1 MASKHQRILAEEVDA
16 ARFTNSWDDLSVIE
30 KRLKN
35 KATLSSHLK
44 SLSSAE
50 KELEASLCNGDTP
63 RKKSVE
69 KLRDVYISTTK
80 FRDIQMQAA
89 ILLATCEWRMGDVD
103 RTAVLL
109 REACSP
115 TQFTEGSP
123 SPLLQYCKLQA
134 QGYACLGLC
143 YEGEGDKHA
152 AIRAYLEL
160 MRWLTHLSGQIEQQ
174 TRGLSAV
181 DGRALFLPEIHLA
194 ITRGSLLMLAMRGAR
209 EAIDFCRSGVL
220 LHDCVLFATL
230 RDVASVCL
238 SNVLVFHTPG
248 NQYLPPTAEP
258 RPPTFQRVPVPSC
271 TEEEAI
277 LVLLVLLNHPLPP
290 STTYT
295 ELQHRHHSQ
304 AALLDTLLLE
314 YGQCR
319 LQRAAVCL
327 TESSLPFTAVS
338 ESLWMDHLLALLVL
352 CKDFDTVY
360 MVAKETVKEVKEAPE
375 VLLYSSKTALT
386 LAHQVLHVR
395 ACTHTLTHRCTCT
408 HTRTSPSPP
417 YHAPPLPLPQHA
429 PPLPLPHHALP
440 PQPLQAL
447 HWAQECISAHRES
460 PLLAAAHSTAAAA
473 SLALHRQQPN
483 AEEGYLTLAADN
495 IRK

>member
-44 SLSSAE
+44 SLASAE

-386 LAHQVLHVR
+386 LAHQVLHVCAR
-395 ACTHTLTHRCTCT
+395 TRTLTHRHTCT
-408 HTRTSPSPP
+408 HT
-417 YHAPPLPLPQHA
+417 HAPPLPNFPLPL
-429 PPLPLPHHALP
+429 PIMPLPLPHHALP

-483 AEEGYLTLAADN
+483 AEESYLTLAADN